1 MTNGKFGQN
10 TRSHTYTS
18 QPMPNDCTKL
28 VRVCSHTHTA
38 QFYSFWISFH
48 FLSPDLPL
56 LWKESLNLIIM
67 MITTTVIASMDS
79 MPPTAP
85 NLLFHLSLTLVCWGR
100 YYYFWRWIDKIR
112 RYKSVAQEKRL
123 SERGRAWALVCR
135 IWSSVQ
141 LPLCWT
147 SPPFVQFR
155 IRLNDVTK
163 MPGSFL
169 IRAAAPILNQGAW
182 ALWVDQSA
190 HMYINTNKNPA
201 RHPMVSILSPLI
213 WNS

>member
-1 MTNGKFGQN
+1 MFSYTYSSVFFFLNKFSFPFPWPSSALERVPESN
-10 TRSHTYTS
+10 N
-18 QPMPNDCTKL
+18 NDD
-28 VRVCSHTHTA
+28 
-38 QFYSFWISFH
+38 YDNI
-48 FLSPDLPL
+48 
-56 LWKESLNLIIM
+56 
-67 MITTTVIASMDS
+67 IASMYS

-85 NLLFHLSLTLVCWGR
+85 NFLFHLSLILVCWDR
-100 YYYFWRWIDKIR
+100 YYYFWRWIDKVK
-112 RYKSVAQEKRL
+112 RYKSVAQGKRL
-123 SERGRAWALVCR
+123 SERGRAWALVCG

-147 SPPFVQFR
+147 FPPFVQFR

-169 IRAAAPILNQGAW
+169 IRAQAPILNQGAW
-182 ALWVDQSA
+182 VLWVDQSA

-213 WNS
+213 WNSSFFNF